1 MFDERLIFE
10 DAVALFLHDAA
21 PRGGLLSMTRTW
33 TPLTIAVVVALFAG
47 VAVAGDV
54 NVNIGWPPPLI
65 LEKPQVVVVPET
77 RVYRAPNLEFNVFVF
92 GAKYYSLHNDQWFM
106 TVKVGAPWTPIVF
119 ERVPIEVRGVPVKY
133 YKIPPGH
140 AKKMKDRDDDD
151 DQGRGKDRGKGC
163 PPGLAKQGR
172 C

>member
-1 MFDERLIFE
+1 
-10 DAVALFLHDAA
+10 
-21 PRGGLLSMTRTW
+21 MTRTW
-33 TPLTIAVVVALFAG
+33 PLLTVLVVVTLLAG
-47 VAVAGDV
+47 VAAAADV
-54 NVNIGWPPPLI
+54 NINIGWPPPLI
-65 LEKPQVVVVPET
+65 VERPQVVVVPET
-77 RVYRAPNLEFNVFVF
+77 RVYRAPNLEFNLFVF
-92 GAKYYSLHNDQWFM
+92 GGKYYSLHNDQWFM

-119 ERVPIEVRGVPVKY
+119 EHVPIEVRAVPVKY

-151 DQGRGKDRGKGC
+151 DDRGRGKDHGKGC